1 MRHLREDRSTGWY
14 NDNTQGRG
22 EMTQSTGMEVA
33 ALILIFGA
41 ASLASM
47 AVYLA
52 ARSRDRD

>member
-1 MRHLREDRSTGWY
+1 
-14 NDNTQGRG
+14 
-22 EMTQSTGMEVA
+22 MTQSTGMEVA